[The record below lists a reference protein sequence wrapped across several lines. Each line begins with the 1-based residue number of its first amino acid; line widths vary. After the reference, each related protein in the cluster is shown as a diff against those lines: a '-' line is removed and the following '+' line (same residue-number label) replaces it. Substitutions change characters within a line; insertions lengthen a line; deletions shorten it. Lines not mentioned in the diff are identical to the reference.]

1 MKSITQI
8 ISFAVLCGLLISCN
22 KDERQAKNS
31 IEGMWEVTAI
41 TTTKGQINNAFF
53 VETSTETETG
63 QLGTFDF
70 LDETVNY
77 NFTRIDTTYNGSSI
91 WFLKSEKINA
101 GFTRV
106 NQHTLTLTDNFIFD
120 VTFEDDTK
128 NAEKNAKKM
137 TLTKNPI
144 PNNSILIMISLEKIE

>member
-1 MKSITQI
+1 MKYFTPIITI
-8 ISFAVLCGLLISCN
+8 IALSCLLISCN
-22 KDERQAKNS
+22 KDERQAEKS

-41 TTTKGQINNAFF
+41 TTTEGQIANGVFT
-53 VETSTETETG
+53 ETSTKMETG

-77 NFTRIDTTYNGSSI
+77 NFTRNDTTYNGNTS
-91 WFLKSEKINA
+91 WFLTSEKINS

-106 NQHTLTLTDNFIFD
+106 NQHTLTLTDKFVFE
-120 VTFEDDTK
+120 VTFEDATK

-137 TLTKNPI
+137 TFAKNPI
-144 PNNSILIMISLEKIE
+144 PNDAIFIMLSLEKIE

>member
-1 MKSITQI
+1 M
-8 ISFAVLCGLLISCN
+8 
-22 KDERQAKNS
+22 
-31 IEGMWEVTAI
+31 
-41 TTTKGQINNAFF
+41 
-53 VETSTETETG
+53 
-63 QLGTFDF
+63 
-70 LDETVNY
+70 DETVNY